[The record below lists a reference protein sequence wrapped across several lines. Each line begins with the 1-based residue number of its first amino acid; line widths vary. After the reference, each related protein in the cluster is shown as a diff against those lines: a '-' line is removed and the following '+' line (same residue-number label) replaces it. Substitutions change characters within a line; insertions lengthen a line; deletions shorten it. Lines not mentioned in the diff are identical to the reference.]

1 MKSTRVLCQTVN
13 ILLIMGWLT
22 TVSHVFDTFWLELTQ
37 ASIALHRLSYRR
49 WLTALNCAFQ
59 QWKELASGPIFNWFT
74 FPAALVN
81 FGEGV
86 HWVEWQWEWEEKEK
100 KAKWPKWTQLR
111 LSFAFYS
118 AWFMSPGASLTASR
132 FCSLLQEKPSHSN
145 QELEF
150 ISTQAPFYPIEA
162 TEKGATASQYGLV
175 TNIFMHNLKMMICF
189 KSKNLI

>member
-22 TVSHVFDTFWLELTQ
+22 TVCHVFDTFWLELTQ

-49 WLTALNCAFQ
+49 WLTALNCTFQ

-86 HWVEWQWEWEEKEK
+86 HSVEWQWEWEEKEK

-111 LSFAFYS
+111 LSFASYS

-145 QELEF
+145 LELEWHSF
-150 ISTQAPFYPIEA
+150 PPRLHFTQLKQRKRVQQPHNMDWWQTFSCIIW
-162 TEKGATASQYGLV
+162 KWWFVS
-175 TNIFMHNLKMMICF
+175 NLKI
-189 KSKNLI
+189 